1 MTTTFDAQAYIKKQ
15 YQPKHIKLWVADM
28 AMDEEI
34 CYNYLNNCTQP
45 SHIDEML
52 QDYLT

>member
-1 MTTTFDAQAYIKKQ
+1 
-15 YQPKHIKLWVADM
+15 
-28 AMDEEI
+28 MDEEI
-34 CYNYLNNCTQP
+34 CHNYLNNCTQP

>member
-1 MTTTFDAQAYIKKQ
+1 MTITFDAQAYIKEQ

-34 CYNYLNNCTQP
+34 CYNYFEQLYPTI
-45 SHIDEML
+45 S
-52 QDYLT
+52 YR